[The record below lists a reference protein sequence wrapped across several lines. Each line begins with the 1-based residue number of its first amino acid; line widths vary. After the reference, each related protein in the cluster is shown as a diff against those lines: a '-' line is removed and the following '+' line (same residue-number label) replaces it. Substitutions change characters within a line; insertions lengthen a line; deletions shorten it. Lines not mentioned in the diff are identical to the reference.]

1 MTRTFIAVRL
11 PDAVR
16 AELARRSDDLKP
28 RLPAVVRWAAPESL
42 HLTLAFLGEL
52 EDERLAAAE
61 QAAAVAAREG
71 APFTLAL
78 TQLGTFGP
86 AWVPRVIWAGVSGD
100 IAALGNL
107 QGRLAAELELR
118 GFSREGRP
126 FSPHLT
132 LARIKEP
139 LPVDAARA
147 LPDMLR
153 AAPAEHATWQVDELS
168 VMKSDLGT
176 GPTRTA
182 ARYTCLHAYPLEG
195 SQDLP
200 RQG

>member
-11 PDAVR
+11 PDAIR
-16 AELARRSDDLKP
+16 AQLALQIDTLKP
-28 RLPAVVRWAAPESL
+28 HLPAVVRWVAPESL

-52 EDERLAAAE
+52 DDARLAAAE
-61 QAAAVAAREG
+61 QATAVAAREG

-78 TQLGTFGP
+78 THLGTFGP
-86 AWVPRVIWAGVSGD
+86 TRAPRVIWAGVSGD
-100 IAALGNL
+100 IAVLGNL
-107 QGRLAAELELR
+107 QGRLATELELR
-118 GFSREGRP
+118 SFPREGRP

-139 LPVDAARA
+139 LRPDVA
-147 LPDMLR
+147 LAIPDLLR
-153 AAPAEHATWQVDELS
+153 AAPAEHGSWEVRELC
-168 VMKSDLGT
+168 VMKSDLST

-195 SQDLP
+195 SPEPPPQE
-200 RQG
+200 

>member
-11 PDAVR
+11 PDAIRVQ
-16 AELARRSDDLKP
+16 LALQIDTLKP
-28 RLPAVVRWAAPESL
+28 RLPAAVRWVAPESL

-52 EDERLAAAE
+52 DDPRLAAAE
-61 QAAAVAAREG
+61 QATAAAAREG

-78 TQLGTFGP
+78 THLGTFGP
-86 AWVPRVIWAGVSGD
+86 ARASRVIWAGVSGD

-107 QGRLAAELELR
+107 QGRLASELELR
-118 GFSREGRP
+118 GFPREDRP

-139 LPVDAARA
+139 LRPDVARA
-147 LPDMLR
+147 IPDLLR
-153 AAPAEHATWQVDELS
+153 AAPAEHGSWQVHELCA
-168 VMKSDLGT
+168 MKSDLWT
-176 GPTRTA
+176 GPTRTT

-195 SQDLP
+195 SLDLP
-200 RQG
+200 AGE